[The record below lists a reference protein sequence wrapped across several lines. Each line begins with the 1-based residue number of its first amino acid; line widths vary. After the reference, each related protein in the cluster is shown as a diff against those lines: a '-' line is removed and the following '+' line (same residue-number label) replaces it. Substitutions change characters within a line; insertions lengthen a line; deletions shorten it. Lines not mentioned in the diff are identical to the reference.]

1 MSISEKIKAI
11 NNKIVQS
18 KAWYNL
24 NRQTA
29 KISALSSGNVSKYE
43 FLTGTSVFPKKDFL
57 EKAATLKRF
66 EYSQLGKAFKN
77 RLMLLKSRL
86 IVINKKEDKRNR
98 LLKPIIRTN
107 KNYRDKMENALL
119 HLPKKI

>member
-11 NNKIVQS
+11 NNKTEQN
-18 KAWYNL
+18 KAWCNL

-29 KISALSSGNVSKYE
+29 KISALSSGNVSNYE

-119 HLPKKI
+119 HLPKKT

>member
-11 NNKIVQS
+11 NNKTEQN
-18 KAWYNL
+18 KAWCNL